1 MINHII
7 PIIVVFALILVGFLI
22 KRNRIAVYNQRCEYT
37 FKFNNTFFD
46 MANDLFTTF
55 RFDNQKYSLV
65 IRDIDKIQEELGAD
79 GVLSEF
85 IDPLKGVKGR
95 NYQLFM
101 NIMPEIRS
109 AVSMDNSI
117 MRERINQLIGLCED
131 ALKRH
136 IGNLERAM
144 ELEKKNLYNPITC
157 LGEGIRWIVYL
168 PVDILNW
175 LGILSVNR
183 GEKIKA
189 NIIFRVISNVI
200 VFIGLISSIFTII
213 LGWDD
218 FLLILNRWIK

>member
-1 MINHII
+1 
-7 PIIVVFALILVGFLI
+7 
-22 KRNRIAVYNQRCEYT
+22 
-37 FKFNNTFFD
+37 

-55 RFDNQKYSLV
+55 RFDNQKYNMV
-65 IRDIDKIQEELGAD
+65 IRDIDRIQEELGAD

-85 IDPLKGVKGR
+85 RDPLRGMKGR

-117 MRERINQLIGLCED
+117 MRERINQLMGLCED

-175 LGILSVNR
+175 LGILSANR

>member
-1 MINHII
+1 MISHII

-22 KRNRIAVYNQRCEYT
+22 KRNRIAAYNRRCEFT
-37 FKFNNTFFD
+37 FNFNNNFFD

-55 RFDNQKYSLV
+55 RFDNQKYNMV
-65 IRDIDKIQEELGAD
+65 IRDIDRIQEELGAD

-85 IDPLKGVKGR
+85 RDPLRGMKGR

-117 MRERINQLIGLCED
+117 MRERINQLMGLCED

-144 ELEKKNLYNPITC
+144 ELEKKNLYNPSTC

-175 LGILSVNR
+175 LGILSANR

>member
-1 MINHII
+1 M
-7 PIIVVFALILVGFLI
+7 
-22 KRNRIAVYNQRCEYT
+22 
-37 FKFNNTFFD
+37 
-46 MANDLFTTF
+46 
-55 RFDNQKYSLV
+55 
-65 IRDIDKIQEELGAD
+65 
-79 GVLSEF
+79 
-85 IDPLKGVKGR
+85 
-95 NYQLFM
+95 
-101 NIMPEIRS
+101 
-109 AVSMDNSI
+109 
-117 MRERINQLIGLCED
+117 GLCED

-175 LGILSVNR
+175 LGILSANR

>member
-7 PIIVVFALILVGFLI
+7 PIIVVVALILIGFLI
-22 KRNRIAVYNQRCEYT
+22 KRNRIVAYNRRCEFT
-37 FKFNNTFFD
+37 FNFNNNFFD

-55 RFDNQKYSLV
+55 RFDNQKYNMV
-65 IRDIDKIQEELGAD
+65 IRDIDRVQEELGAD
-79 GVLSEF
+79 GILSEF
-85 IDPLKGVKGR
+85 RDPLRGMQGR

-117 MRERINQLIGLCED
+117 MRERIDQLMGLCED

-136 IGNLERAM
+136 IGNLERAI
-144 ELEKKNLYNPITC
+144 ELEKKNLLNPIIC

-183 GEKIKA
+183 SEKIKA
-189 NIIFRVISNVI
+189 NIIFKIFSNVI
-200 VFIGLISSIFTII
+200 VLIGLIGSIFTII
-213 LGWDD
+213 LGWDE
-218 FLLILNRWIK
+218 FTALINGWIG